1 VCTYVVPGS
10 TLSAAFLSSI
20 NLSVPIYAS
29 LSLSHCGRASAR
41 CSFRWSSSS
50 SSSSGRWNIS
60 CRSDDSTKRWCSRVP
75 AFPLPLSF
83 TEIIRRNERAGLLS
97 YPADVVVTIVV
108 MTTSLPSDDLKRVPI
123 DLLVIANIEPNQRCC
138 CCCCCRFIYNVG
150 SNTHT
155 RRPRIKQGSS
165 GRFTETKQK
174 VWRLVHVY
182 MWGSPTSSS
191 SIDL

>member
-1 VCTYVVPGS
+1 MQVGRLNQAMMLTGS
-10 TLSAAFLSSI
+10 GI
-20 NLSVPIYAS
+20 P
-29 LSLSHCGRASAR
+29 
-41 CSFRWSSSS
+41 
-50 SSSSGRWNIS
+50 
-60 CRSDDSTKRWCSRVP
+60 P
-75 AFPLPLSF
+75 PLPLSF

-182 MWGSPTSSS
+182 M
-191 SIDL
+191 